1 MTRWG
6 KCLAMALVLALAIAG
21 TVSAKDALVF
31 GESQAKINP
40 LNNTT
45 TVVVPLQ
52 ISNTRDLAAIDL
64 PLKFGNP
71 GDGIDLLD
79 VNFEDGR
86 AHYFDVQ
93 VANIDNENKT
103 VVIGL
108 LWMAYHADKA
118 ELATGTGHLATL
130 TFEISDPSI
139 TEINIEP
146 TEFENPSHQVSFIYN
161 EIGSDGML
169 HVNQLTPELVG
180 GTAQVAQP
188 KAQVPTE
195 WALNQ
200 NYPNPF
206 NASTMISFALPV
218 PTHVQL
224 DVYNI
229 LGQKIVT
236 LKNEFMEA
244 GYHSVTW
251 NDESNASGMYFY
263 RLKTKEFTETR
274 KMTLLK

>member
-1 MTRWG
+1 
-6 KCLAMALVLALAIAG
+6 MALVLALAVAG
-21 TVSAKDALVF
+21 TASAKDALVF
-31 GESQAKINP
+31 GESQSKLNP
-40 LNNTT
+40 LTNTT
-45 TVVVPLQ
+45 TVVIPLE

-64 PLKFGNP
+64 PLRFGNP
-71 GDGIDLLD
+71 GDGIELLE
-79 VNFEDGR
+79 VNFDDGR
-86 AHYFDVQ
+86 AHYFDVK

-130 TFEISDPSI
+130 TFEISDPEM
-139 TEINIEP
+139 TEIMIEP

-161 EIGSDGML
+161 EIGADGML
-169 HVNQLTPELVG
+169 HVEQLTPEFVG
-180 GTAQVAQP
+180 GTAPIPQP
-188 KAQVPTE
+188 KALVPTE

-206 NASTMISFALPV
+206 NASTLISFALPE

-229 LGQKIVT
+229 LGQKVVT

-244 GYHSVTW
+244 GYHNVNW
-251 NDESNASGMYFY
+251 NDDSNPSGMYFY
-263 RLKTKEFTETR
+263 RLKTKEFVETR